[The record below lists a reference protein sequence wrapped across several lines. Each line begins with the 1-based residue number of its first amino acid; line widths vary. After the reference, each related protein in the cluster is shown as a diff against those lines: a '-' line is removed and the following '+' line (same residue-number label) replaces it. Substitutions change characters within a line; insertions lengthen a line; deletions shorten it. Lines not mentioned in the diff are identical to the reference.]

1 MANETKN
8 KKKLAL
14 HWKILIGIGLG
25 AAVGIILCQ
34 ITPYENWSPYI
45 KWAGDMFLRALR
57 MIVIPLVFSS
67 IAMGVA
73 GMGSSAALGR
83 IAGKTIGYYVATTL
97 VAATIGLTLVNLVKP
112 GVGAELNLTENVT
125 TVGAVAGSAENV
137 SFIDQIVHII
147 PANVFESGAKGDLL
161 PIIFFAVIFG
171 LFMNKVEKKHSDTL
185 GGVLNAIYEV
195 IMKITFAIIKLAP
208 YGVFAIVATI
218 VGKQANDPGALW
230 GMVKSLGVFVLVVW
244 GGLLIQG
251 GVILPLLVRVLGKQN
266 PWKHMSK
273 MSTAL
278 LTAFST
284 CSSGA
289 ALPIN
294 IRDSQEKCGVSS
306 KIASF
311 VLPLGSTINM
321 NGTALYECVA
331 AIFIAQ
337 AYGIDLSLVQQIVIV
352 FTALLAAIG
361 TAGIPMAG
369 MVMLAI
375 VLGAVGLP
383 LEGVGIVLAVEQFCD
398 MPRTMINTYGDSC
411 GAVII
416 AHSEGEQLTINDARP
431 EDKE

>member
-1 MANETKN
+1 MNETTEKAGR
-8 KKKLAL
+8 KGLAL

-25 AAVGIILCQ
+25 VLTGILLCKV
-34 ITPYENWSPYI
+34 TPYENWSPYI

-57 MIVIPLVFSS
+57 MIVIPLVFTS

-73 GMGSSAALGR
+73 GMGTTAALGR
-83 IAGKTIGYYVATTL
+83 IAGKTIGYYVVTTL
-97 VAATIGLTLVNLVKP
+97 VAATIGLTIVNLVKP
-112 GVGAELNLTENVT
+112 GVGAELNLSEQVSS
-125 TVGAVAGSAENV
+125 VGAVADSAGKV
-137 SFIDQIVHII
+137 SFIDQIVNII
-147 PANVFESGAKGDLL
+147 PANVFEAGAKGDLL
-161 PIIFFAVIFG
+161 PIIFFAIIFG
-171 LFMNKVEKKHSDTL
+171 LFMTKVEKKYSDTL
-185 GGVLNAIYEV
+185 SDVLTSVYEV

-208 YGVFAIVATI
+208 YGVFAIVANI
-218 VGKQANDPGALW
+218 VGKQADNPAALLS
-230 GMVKSLGVFVLVVW
+230 MLKSLGVFVLCVW
-244 GGLLIQG
+244 GGLLLQG
-251 GVILPLLVRVLGKQN
+251 GVVLPSLVRFLGKQN
-266 PWKHMSK
+266 PWKHISK
-273 MSTAL
+273 MSSAI

-294 IRDSQEKCGVSS
+294 IRDSQEKCGVSP

-337 AYGIDLSLVQQIVIV
+337 AYGIELTLVQQIVV
-352 FTALLAAIG
+352 VLTALLAAVG

-398 MPRTMINTYGDSC
+398 MPRTMINSYGDAC

-416 AHSEGEQLTINDARP
+416 AHSEGEQLTVND
-431 EDKE
+431 

>member
-1 MANETKN
+1 MNETTEKAGR
-8 KKKLAL
+8 KGLAL

-25 AAVGIILCQ
+25 VLTGILLCKV
-34 ITPYENWSPYI
+34 TPYENWSPYI

-57 MIVIPLVFSS
+57 MIVIPLVFTS

-73 GMGSSAALGR
+73 GMGTTAALGR
-83 IAGKTIGYYVATTL
+83 IAGKTIGYYVVTTL
-97 VAATIGLTLVNLVKP
+97 VAATIGLTIVNLVKP
-112 GVGAELNLTENVT
+112 GVGAELNLSEQVSS
-125 TVGAVAGSAENV
+125 VGAVADSAGKV
-137 SFIDQIVHII
+137 SFIDQIVNII
-147 PANVFESGAKGDLL
+147 PANVFEAGAKGELL
-161 PIIFFAVIFG
+161 PIIFFAIIFG
-171 LFMNKVEKKHSDTL
+171 LFMTKVEKKYSDTL
-185 GGVLNAIYEV
+185 SDVLTSVYEV

-208 YGVFAIVATI
+208 YGVFAIVANI
-218 VGKQANDPGALW
+218 VGKQADNPAALLS
-230 GMVKSLGVFVLVVW
+230 MLKSLGVFVLCVW
-244 GGLLIQG
+244 GGLLLQG
-251 GVILPLLVRVLGKQN
+251 GVVLPCLVRFLGKQN
-266 PWKHMSK
+266 PWKHISK
-273 MSTAL
+273 MSSAI
-278 LTAFST
+278 LTDFST

-294 IRDSQEKCGVSS
+294 IRDSQEKCGVSP

-337 AYGIDLSLVQQIVIV
+337 AYGIELTLVQQIVV
-352 FTALLAAIG
+352 VLTALLAAVG

-398 MPRTMINTYGDSC
+398 MPRTMINSYGDAC

-416 AHSEGEQLTINDARP
+416 AHSEGEQLTVND
-431 EDKE
+431 